1 LYPLSNIQYPE
12 SSIQYPAASSQDPA
26 ARIQYPV
33 TIPESLTLFGP
44 VVIVV
49 AMELGSIVEYIDRQ
63 RILCAVVLEVKNQ
76 RLRLLTEN
84 NREVKL
90 SPGRLLH
97 TDNARLN
104 ISMGRDKIVDALKEV
119 ANKRKALLNQV
130 DIKDLW
136 EILNTEQV
144 WIDLE
149 TMTEFCFPD
158 NPGADHESAVLR
170 AFFDDR
176 LYFKFNLDRFFPNS
190 AQQVERLHAQRQEE
204 VHRNRV
210 IELGAEWMKSLLNK
224 AVPPSAVNAEDVQE
238 FVGILKSYYLFDNE
252 SPYYALAKA
261 MISKAGLERT
271 GALFPLLVK
280 LNVFD
285 ENENVDL
292 MRLEIAADF
301 PDEILVCAQKKVV
314 AHSLRDSGEMR
325 QDLTALALMTIDGQ
339 STLDFDDALS
349 IEKVGDHYRLGVHI
363 IDVGHFVHKGDCI
376 DREALARGS
385 SIYMPDQKISMLP
398 SVLAEGLCSLKAC
411 ELRPAISTMVNLS
424 PSMEIMDFEILP
436 SMISVKHQLTYYDVN
451 LAADQNQD
459 LVILRE
465 IAEKFRR
472 RRLEA
477 GAVPIT
483 VPEINVWLADDR
495 TITVNKI
502 NRESPG
508 RMLVSEIM
516 ILANWL
522 TAKFLAESGMP
533 AIFRS
538 QPEPRERLYK
548 GDEGTLY
555 QNWMQRR
562 HLNRF
567 VLDHRPAKHSGLG
580 LEAYVTATSPIR
592 KYFDLI
598 TQRQIRALLDLE
610 QPYTGEE
617 IDELI
622 QMLQVPMTNVAK
634 VQFGRHRYWLLKY
647 LEQHIGRKEEAIVLN
662 KRRNN
667 YQILL
672 SEYMIECDLPL
683 SSGLE
688 LKPEDLIQ
696 VTIQNVSAR
705 RDLLQ
710 VAIG

>member
-1 LYPLSNIQYPE
+1 ME
-12 SSIQYPAASSQDPA
+12 S
-26 ARIQYPV
+26 
-33 TIPESLTLFGP
+33 GC
-44 VVIVV
+44 
-49 AMELGSIVEYIDRQ
+49 IVEYIDRQ

-84 NREVKL
+84 NREVNL
-90 SPGRLLH
+90 SAGRLLH
-97 TDNARLN
+97 KDNARLN
-104 ISMGRDKIVDALKEV
+104 ISMGRDKMVDALKEV

-136 EILNTEQV
+136 EVLNTEQV

-158 NPGADHESAVLR
+158 NPDADHEAAVIR

-190 AQQVERLHAQRQEE
+190 AQQVEQLNAQRQEE
-204 VHRNRV
+204 TRRNRI
-210 IELGAEWMKSLLNK
+210 IELGAQWMKSLLTD
-224 AVPPSAVNAEDVQE
+224 AAPPADLNEKDIQDFAD
-238 FVGILKSYYLFDNE
+238 ILKSFYLFEKE
-252 SPYYALAKA
+252 SPHFVLAKA
-261 MISKAGLERT
+261 MISKAGFERAN
-271 GALFPLLVK
+271 GIFPLLVK

-285 ENENVDL
+285 ENENLDL
-292 MRLEIAADF
+292 LRLEIATDF
-301 PDEILVCAQKKVV
+301 SDEISDSARKTM
-314 AHSLRDSGEMR
+314 ASHSTCEFDGMR
-325 QDLTALALMTIDGQ
+325 HDLTSLSLMTIDGQ

-349 IEKVGDHYRLGVHI
+349 IEKVGDQYRLGVHI
-363 IDVGHFVHKGDCI
+363 VDVGYFVPKESCI
-376 DREALARGS
+376 DREALSRGS

-398 SVLAEGLCSLKAC
+398 AILAEGLCSLKAG

-424 PSMEIMDFEILP
+424 PSMQIIDYEILP
-436 SMISVKHQLTYYDVN
+436 SKISVEHQLTYYDVN
-451 LAADQNQD
+451 LAAEQNQE
-459 LVILRE
+459 VVWLRE

-472 RRLEA
+472 QRLEA
-477 GAVPIT
+477 GAVQIT

-508 RMLVSEIM
+508 RMLVTELM

-522 TAKFLAESGMP
+522 MAKYLAENDMA

-562 HLNRF
+562 FLNRY
-567 VLDHRPAKHSGLG
+567 VLDSRPGKHSGLG

-598 TQRQIRALLDLE
+598 TQRQIRGLLDLE
-610 QPYTGEE
+610 QPYTAQE

-622 QMLQVPMTNVAK
+622 QLLQGPMANVVKA
-634 VQFGRHRYWLLKY
+634 QFSRQRYWLLKY

-672 SEYMIECDLPL
+672 TEYMLECDLPL
-683 SSGLE
+683 TSGLE
-688 LKPEDLIQ
+688 LNPEDLIQ

-705 RDLLQ
+705 KDLLQ